1 MAPPADDIPTGAPP
15 DHDRDPGVAGY
26 RLSRAARWLL
36 LPSVLLAPLSGILYV
51 VVRSTGS
58 YERDHGWNLLWSA
71 FDIGGEGN
79 IAVWFAATMWLLVAA
94 LAALA
99 ALTSDR
105 FRASW
110 WLFSTVAVT
119 ASADEAAQLH
129 ERLFYF
135 GDRLAPAVPGDL
147 QYSWVIPGTAIAL
160 VVAALLIRLV
170 LALRTRVT
178 VGLIGSAVVF
188 LLGALVIE
196 SISGIVERDQ
206 GMSDLYVAIMYVEET
221 FELIGVAWA
230 VIALASMFRLTRSP
244 RALALTFDGFS
255 PSPGDAGPRRRVSG

>member
-1 MAPPADDIPTGAPP
+1 M
-15 DHDRDPGVAGY
+15 
-26 RLSRAARWLL
+26 
-36 LPSVLLAPLSGILYV
+36 
-51 VVRSTGS
+51 VRTTGS
-58 YERDHGWNLLWSA
+58 YEPDQGWTLLWTA
-71 FDIGGEGN
+71 FDIGSEGN
-79 IAVWFAATMWLLVAA
+79 VAVWFASTMWLLVGA
-94 LAALA
+94 LAAMA

-105 FRASW
+105 FRTSW
-110 WLFSTVAVT
+110 WVFAAVAVI

-135 GDRLAPAVPGDL
+135 GDRLAPTLPGDL
-147 QYSWVIPGTAIAL
+147 HYSWVIPGTAIAL

-230 VIALASMFRLTRSP
+230 VIALASMFRLTGRRGS
-244 RALALTFDGFS
+244 LTLTFDGF
-255 PSPGDAGPRRRVSG
+255 PDRAEETGPGHPVSG

>member
-1 MAPPADDIPTGAPP
+1 MVPGAPR
-15 DHDRDPGVAGY
+15 DHERGPVEAGY
-26 RLSRAARWLL
+26 PLSRAARWLL
-36 LPSVLLAPLSGILYV
+36 LPSLLLAPLSGLLYA

-58 YERDHGWNLLWSA
+58 YDRDQGWNLLWSA
-71 FDIGGEGN
+71 FDIGAEGN
-79 IAVWFAATMWLLVAA
+79 IAVWFAATMWLLVGA

-99 ALTSDR
+99 ALTSER

-110 WLFSTVAVT
+110 WVFATVAVI

-129 ERLFYF
+129 ERLFYV
-135 GDRLAPAVPGDL
+135 GDRVASALPGDL
-147 QYSWVIPGTAIAL
+147 YYSWVIPGTAIAL

-244 RALALTFDGFS
+244 GALALTFDGFS

>member
-1 MAPPADDIPTGAPP
+1 M
-15 DHDRDPGVAGY
+15 
-26 RLSRAARWLL
+26 
-36 LPSVLLAPLSGILYV
+36 
-51 VVRSTGS
+51 VRTTGS
-58 YERDHGWNLLWSA
+58 YEPDQGWTLLWTA
-71 FDIGGEGN
+71 FDIGSEGN
-79 IAVWFAATMWLLVAA
+79 VAVWFASTMWLLVGA
-94 LAALA
+94 LAAMA

-105 FRASW
+105 FRTSW
-110 WLFSTVAVT
+110 WVFAAVAVI

-135 GDRLAPAVPGDL
+135 GDRLAPTLPGDL
-147 QYSWVIPGTAIAL
+147 HYSWVIPGTAIAL

-196 SISGIVERDQ
+196 SISGIVERVQ

-230 VIALASMFRLTRSP
+230 VIALASMFRLTGRRGS
-244 RALALTFDGFS
+244 LTLTFDGF
-255 PSPGDAGPRRRVSG
+255 PDRAEETGPGHPVSG